1 MSEENKLRIEL
12 ARVQGEYTG
21 TLKGILWWD
30 IPNKLKEKLEKL
42 IVDLE
47 NQYKH
52 EQ

>member
-1 MSEENKLRIEL
+1 MSEEDKLKIKL